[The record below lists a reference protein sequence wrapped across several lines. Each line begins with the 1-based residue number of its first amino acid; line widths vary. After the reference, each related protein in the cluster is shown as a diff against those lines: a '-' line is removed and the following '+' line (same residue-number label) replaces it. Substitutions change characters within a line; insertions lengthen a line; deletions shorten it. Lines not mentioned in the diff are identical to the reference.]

1 MNEGIK
7 RYAREMRVP
16 LWEIAAKL
24 GISESTMTRMMRQ
37 EISEEKATEI
47 RGIVSEIARKRV
59 M

>member
-16 LWEIAAKL
+16 LWEIASKL
-24 GISESTMTRMMRQ
+24 GISESTMTRLLRQ
-37 EISEEKATEI
+37 EVPEEKATEI
-47 RGIVSEIARKRV
+47 RDIINEIARKRV

>member
-16 LWEIAAKL
+16 LWEIASKL
-24 GISESTMTRMMRQ
+24 GISESTMTRLLRQ
-37 EISEEKATEI
+37 EVPEEKAIEI
-47 RGIVSEIARKRV
+47 RGIINEIARKRV